1 MTDFLVPTPLI
12 LLPCPTKTVRILG
25 KAEWFH
31 PTGSIKER
39 TAAFLLQDA
48 QQRSALSPGGTI
60 VEATSGNLGIALA
73 ALAKR
78 FGYSV
83 KIVMPDSMPEE
94 RQQQLSV
101 LGADVIL
108 TPHSEGMAGSIQK
121 AKELASSIQNSCF
134 LDQFRNPAGV
144 QAHFST
150 TGPEIWSQSEGKAD
164 ILIAGVGTGG
174 TLTGI
179 GRYLKTQKPE
189 IQIVAVEPAESSV
202 LSGNAAGFHGIVG
215 IGAGLIP
222 PLLDWSLLSE
232 ILPIATQEAY
242 WAARQLSEVGF
253 PVGISAG
260 AAYHAA
266 CLLAL
271 RPENSGKCIVC
282 ILPDGADRY
291 HSLGL

>member
-1 MTDFLVPTPLI
+1 MTDFLVPTPLV

-31 PTGSIKER
+31 PTGSVKER

-48 QQRSALSPGGTI
+48 QQRGVLSPGGTI

-78 FGYSV
+78 FGYSA

-94 RQQQLSV
+94 RQQQLTA

-108 TPHSEGMAGSIQK
+108 TPGSDGMAGSIEK
-121 AKELASSIQNSCF
+121 AKELAFSIPNSCY
-134 LDQFRNPAGV
+134 LDQFHNSAGIL
-144 QAHFST
+144 AHYST
-150 TGPEIWSQSEGKAD
+150 TGPEIWKQSKEKAD

-174 TLTGI
+174 TLTGT
-179 GRYLKTQKPE
+179 GHYLKTQNPE

-202 LSGNAAGFHGIVG
+202 LSGNAAGIHGIVG
-215 IGAGLIP
+215 IGAGMIP

-232 ILPIATQEAY
+232 ILPISTQEAY
-242 WAARQLSEVGF
+242 WAAQQLSEVGF

-271 RPENSGKCIVC
+271 HPENSGKCIVC
-282 ILPDGADRY
+282 ILPDGAERY